1 MSKLRSQ
8 SGVAL
13 IIVMAVIAGFSLYML
28 NAASTNKLKS
38 NRLALDFTIA
48 QTNSILNAAYSYRT
62 KSGKW
67 PSTSSDNCWL
77 PDNSNFLNLSDAVS
91 NGWGHD
97 LIAEDTCDDDGVYG
111 IVQTVPEKYAI
122 YFQNAFDNTENQ
134 GQGSGP
140 DGTVRILISV
150 DQYGDSQWFFEHG
163 EMSDRWNRPY
173 RRESRNCGQETA
185 NYIYGINAICAAW
198 GTQYQRHNTDSGFNE
213 YSEYNDGANAGY
225 KMRIDNRD
233 LYYDIYAVYE
243 DVNTDSDTG
252 TVTVSYDIESDR
264 RFGGGFWNNYIN
276 DEGSSSDGHRYAD
289 ESCPRS
295 GPRIRNIVLSWC
307 E

>member
-1 MSKLRSQ
+1 MCTVSKLRSQ

-163 EMSDRWNRPY
+163 EMSDRWNNPY
-173 RRESRNCGQETA
+173 RYEQRNCGSETA
-185 NYIYGINAICAAW
+185 NFIYGINAICAAW
-198 GTQYQRHNTDSGFNE
+198 GPKYNLRNLDNTF
-213 YSEYNDGANAGY
+213 NDGANSGFR
-225 KMRIDNRD
+225 MRNKNRE

-243 DVNTDSDTG
+243 NVVEGDDGIVS
-252 TVTVSYDIESDR
+252 VTYHIEAEDR
-264 RFGGGFWNNYIN
+264 EGGMHEFTN
-276 DEGSSSDGHRYAD
+276 DEGVNGDFLRYAD
-289 ESCPRS
+289 DSCPRS